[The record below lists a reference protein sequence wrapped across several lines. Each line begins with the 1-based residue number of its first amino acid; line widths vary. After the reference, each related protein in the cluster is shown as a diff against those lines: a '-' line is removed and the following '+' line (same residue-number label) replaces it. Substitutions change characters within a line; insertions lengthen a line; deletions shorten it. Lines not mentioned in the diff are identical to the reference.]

1 MDKSSMLHVGERDI
15 SQIHIVEGTTTHLR
29 VRFVMEI
36 CCRSIILESDN
47 VSIVNSLVKKF
58 SLLNTCTVLTFQ
70 SIKGKREVRRNKRRL
85 GFHNIT
91 MA

>member
-15 SQIHIVEGTTTHLR
+15 SQIHNVEGTTTHLR

-58 SLLNTCTVLTFQ
+58 RGLLNTCTRLTFQ
-70 SIKGKREVRRNKRRL
+70 SIKREERSTKEQKKIRVS
-85 GFHNIT
+85 
-91 MA
+91 